1 MAWLLKYE
9 QNVLGMIRSSLM
21 SDKNKLLLVSEL
33 ENAELEYLKYVRIVY
48 LAFID
53 KRLSSTV
60 INGILQS

>member
-21 SDKNKLLLVSEL
+21 SDKNKLLLVTQL

>member
-1 MAWLLKYE
+1 MAWLLKYQ
-9 QNVLGMIRSSLM
+9 QNVRGMIRSSLI
-21 SDKNKLLLVSEL
+21 SDKNKLFLVTQL
-33 ENAELEYLKYVRIVY
+33 ENAELEYLKYVRIFY